1 MKKQKTL
8 HRFAAVAAVLLAF
21 CLVFMAPVGAAVAET
36 DVAKIGDI
44 GYSTLQ
50 AAFDAADEG
59 DTIVL
64 CKDLIITQSSATKI
78 QNSNY
83 ESSKPSTL
91 NSNPEYWY
99 DGIQYTGDKSFTVN
113 LNGKTISCDNTIND
127 YLIYLTNKGNKVNEI
142 SFINGNIQGGS
153 NTWAVICVSGTAST
167 QTTTLNLGN
176 NLKVIVNASAFDGE
190 KAGVIPRHSSTVN
203 VLSGATIESSDLTAA
218 KNVYLLNAAGGIIN
232 VYDGAIINAKKD
244 GYIGIIGNGV
254 VNIYGGTITATKTA
268 IHTSTS
274 GKGDFTI
281 YGGSIIAPDAVVSSA
296 DLNNYNTAAPV
307 VKIVG
312 GSIDGTV
319 SVINYGTSSKSN
331 GATLTVI
338 GGKFTDSG
346 DSFTGTNYIPSG
358 YQLDSTS
365 GKVSA
370 TNSVA
375 KVGDVGYA
383 TLADAITAATPG
395 STVTVLEDCTV
406 SDVIK
411 IEKQLTIT
419 GNGDVTITG
428 TAKKIF
434 EVYADADFK
443 NLNLV
448 NGVDYGRCIDTRTD
462 DIEVNINNCVLTANG
477 GGNPQPLTIG
487 DYKKEGLTVTL
498 SGTTIDAGKSGY
510 GITTFVPVT
519 LIIKDES
526 EITGYGALYFKD
538 GSDSTSVTISE
549 STITGNN
556 KYSEEGGNSFGVFI
570 LEEKGITVTLEESAN
585 VALASA
591 KGTAVESIFLF
602 NTEWNADARSGNTI
616 NVEAN
621 VHLATDGENTEFAT
635 NVYENTLNIQKCVTS
650 NFQIESK
657 YLDTTGEEKLASVAT
672 RINENGVVTEYTVQ
686 AVSEETVVPETP
698 KVETLV
704 TTDQNGAVTSTTIS
718 KPTGEETSIKKTGY
732 DAVTITQ
739 TSNSGSGSSS
749 ESTETPV
756 VTIVIKGITD
766 SAFINSD
773 DGTEF
778 NSVTIP
784 ANAEITATYAPIEA
798 ASDGETEGTEK
809 TQVSL
814 SLKID
819 NISKPLPVIDAS
831 IREEVIEQVDEKST
845 APVTILAM
853 ITAVGEDKNTNI
865 KGSDEKAIAITF
877 KVPASAV
884 TDKNM
889 LRAYHVV
896 AGNPEALP
904 NPIVS
909 GPEEG
914 FYTITIYGSSFSSYV
929 LVEEEPQ
936 QYTGGSATDTGSGN
950 YQYYPRSVPTDG
962 IVDFGTSKVITG
974 MELPAGSDGTVTLN
988 IKPTFSM
995 PENGFY
1001 AFEIDAPGYNT
1012 DAKINGGLS
1021 FQIPVADLEAA
1032 GWTAEDIVLFH
1043 GTVGEDGKITWEA
1056 LPTNLVKNENGVA
1069 YYKAAINSCSPFYIG
1084 FVKDGSVVN
1093 TEVVDPVTPETPET
1107 SVTPDEPEVLPPV
1120 DEPETPEQPTESPA
1134 PILAVLAGLG
1144 AAVVLRRK

>member
-1 MKKQKTL
+1 MTMKTKKTL
-8 HRFAAVAAVLLAF
+8 HRFAAVAAVLLTF
-21 CLVFMAPVGAAVAET
+21 CLVFMAPVGAATTYEVGTET
-36 DVAKIGDI
+36 DFLNKINTA
-44 GYSTLQ
+44 SP
-50 AAFDAADEG
+50 G
-59 DTIVL
+59 DTI
-64 CKDLIITQSSATKI
+64 K
-78 QNSNY
+78 
-83 ESSKPSTL
+83 
-91 NSNPEYWY
+91 
-99 DGIQYTGDKSFTVN
+99 
-113 LNGKTISCDNTIND
+113 
-127 YLIYLTNKGNKVNEI
+127 LTA
-142 SFINGNIQGGS
+142 NIGL
-153 NTWAVICVSGTAST
+153 
-167 QTTTLNLGN
+167 TTTARIDKKLTL
-176 NLKVIVNASAFDGE
+176 
-190 KAGVIPRHSSTVN
+190 
-203 VLSGATIESSDLTAA
+203 DLQQ
-218 KNVYLLNAAGGIIN
+218 
-232 VYDGAIINAKKD
+232 YD
-244 GYIGIIGNGV
+244 
-254 VNIYGGTITATKTA
+254 IT
-268 IHTSTS
+268 
-274 GKGDFTI
+274 
-281 YGGSIIAPDAVVSSA
+281 
-296 DLNNYNTAAPV
+296 
-307 VKIVG
+307 
-312 GSIDGTV
+312 
-319 SVINYGTSSKSN
+319 
-331 GATLTVI
+331 
-338 GGKFTDSG
+338 
-346 DSFTGTNYIPSG
+346 
-358 YQLDSTS
+358 
-365 GKVSA
+365 
-370 TNSVA
+370 
-375 KVGDVGYA
+375 GDVGKFDGDYYG
-383 TLADAITAATPG
+383 LIYIT
-395 STVTVLEDCTV
+395 
-406 SDVIK
+406 K
-411 IEKQLTIT
+411 
-419 GNGDVTITG
+419 NGDVTIIGTGGITNTNSDNYAIGVYGTVTISSGNFVGNAALRTFNYENGKNSIAG
-428 TAKKIF
+428 TAIINGGTFSAYGESRNSVENCGSLTINGGTVSGILDTTSQLTINGGKITKLLVKDPDYVTVHGCSTEIIAGTIGSLQYSK
-434 EVYADADFK
+434 EVDPKETNDLTISGGTFTVSDTTTLKTIINALKDDEDDKPETRPIINIDAKEDIGVTEQLEIKAPVKIVGVVGETKPTITCSAEKLFRVHADADFE
-443 NLNLV
+443 NLNLK
-448 NGVDYGRCIDTRTD
+448 NTAPYGRCIDTRTD
-462 DIEVNINNCVLTANG
+462 RIEVNINNCVLTANG

-498 SGTTIDAGKSGY
+498 SGTTIDAGESGY

-519 LIIKDES
+519 LIIKDKS

-704 TTDQNGAVTSTTIS
+704 TTDQTGAVTSTTIS
-718 KPTGEETSIKKTGY
+718 KPTGEETSIKKTG
-732 DAVTITQ
+732 DDEVTITQ

-936 QYTGGSATDTGSGN
+936 TTTGGGSGKDTGSGN
-950 YQYYPRSVPTDG
+950 YQYYPRSVPADG
-962 IVDFGTSKVITG
+962 IVDFGTSRVVTG

-988 IKPTFSM
+988 IKPTFAM

-1056 LPTNLVKNENGVA
+1056 LPTNLVKNENGIA
-1069 YYKAAINSCSPFYIG
+1069 YYKAAINGCSPFYIG

-1107 SVTPDEPEVLPPV
+1107 PVTPNEPEVLPPV